1 MHPKV
6 SFVCVHVTP
15 ACFHTCNAPALQKA
29 CTTWEYVERPS
40 CSPRPRICFTR
51 ATACGPSWSAAC
63 AFSTLKYILEACAV
77 PTCSHIP
84 CVPTEYREASDK
96 GLNPANDILQNI
108 IHDIL
113 ECARCNHEAK
123 AQHPEFTS
131 TQGPQ
136 VQALAHEGSEYV
148 MRNQIHYSHQRDE
161 AIGKN
166 CRQLRVCS

>member
-6 SFVCVHVTP
+6 FFVCVHVTP

-51 ATACGPSWSAAC
+51 ATACGPSRSAAC

-96 GLNPANDILQNI
+96 GLNPANDILLNI

-113 ECARCNHEAK
+113 ECARRPKHSILNSYQLRDHRYK
-123 AQHPEFTS
+123 HWPTKVVS
-131 TQGPQ
+131 MSYKIDQ
-136 VQALAHEGSEYV
+136 VH
-148 MRNQIHYSHQRDE
+148 NSHQRE
-161 AIGKN
+161 TMIGKN
-166 CRQLRVCS
+166 ACQLRV